1 MRTIPR
7 GPRAEIIG
15 RSAQDQGADRRFGRD
30 SAIQHPAL
38 PVAGENPR
46 IDVRALRHR
55 GGVAER
61 LGGRLLQLVVG
72 ALDLFQAQAL
82 QFVAFLGV
90 ASYAAPLLSTL
101 ALIAGGQAEAKPV
114 LLLAALL
121 ITFGA
126 VLAARAS
133 LSQKPVQAD

>member
-1 MRTIPR
+1 MGSTVVNLR
-7 GPRAEIIG
+7 GSDP
-15 RSAQDQGADRRFGRD
+15 
-30 SAIQHPAL
+30 L
-38 PVAGENPR
+38 P
-46 IDVRALRHR
+46 
-55 GGVAER
+55 
-61 LGGRLLQLVVG
+61 Q
-72 ALDLFQAQAL
+72 
-82 QFVAFLGV
+82 
-90 ASYAAPLLSTL
+90 TL